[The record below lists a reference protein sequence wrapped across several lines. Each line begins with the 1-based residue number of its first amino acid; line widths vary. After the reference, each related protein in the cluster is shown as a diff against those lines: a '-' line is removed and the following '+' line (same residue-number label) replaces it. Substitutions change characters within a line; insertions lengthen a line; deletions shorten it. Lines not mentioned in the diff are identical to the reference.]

1 MPKRVE
7 INLLK
12 IRRNIRDSVFHAM
25 IKEKRFLRDVYLS
38 LHPEDVSVKEE
49 DLSIIESENIF
60 IGGTIHDCCFS
71 VRREK
76 VIFIEVQSTPC
87 RMLPYRMGR
96 YWGNLIPQMHPE
108 YEDKQYSPS
117 GVEMPKTEFYTIYVG
132 ENASSVPNCIVL
144 QEENRFLN
152 ISISVKTEYNSIGI
166 IYEYCVFSH
175 IYVCDMKTYGK
186 DKENIIRET
195 LRECLEKGLEH
206 GQEVRKI
213 MSENNEY
220 YFEKYLDSY
229 GNDREEKGRVEGKME
244 EARRAEA
251 RFKNILKEEGYSSER
266 LNALLKKFSTT

>member
-1 MPKRVE
+1 M
-7 INLLK
+7 
-12 IRRNIRDSVFHAM
+12 
-25 IKEKRFLRDVYLS
+25 
-38 LHPEDVSVKEE
+38 
-49 DLSIIESENIF
+49 
-60 IGGTIHDCCFS
+60 
-71 VRREK
+71 
-76 VIFIEVQSTPC
+76 IFIEVQSTPC

-117 GVEMPKTEFYTIYVG
+117 GVKMPKTEFYTIYVG

-166 IYEYCVFSH
+166 IYEYCV
-175 IYVCDMKTYGK
+175 CDMKTYGK

-195 LRECLEKGLEH
+195 LRECLEKGLLREFLKER

-229 GNDREEKGRVEGKME
+229 GNDREEKGRIE